1 MSFIDLGAEYK
12 VYVRSIDYEHEVIA
26 GIVNSIHEATL
37 KTDQELTHSELDK
50 LLKVLKSH
58 FENEEH
64 LMKENLFPGYFSHK
78 LEHDRFYKQ
87 MLTTVEKFDNGEI
100 IFDPIALQS
109 IRRWFFNHID
119 INDRKC
125 GQFLSDRGIS

>member
-1 MSFIDLGAEYK
+1 MSFIDFSAEYK
-12 VYVRSIDYEHEVIA
+12 VYVRSIDYEHKVIA
-26 GIVNSIHEATL
+26 ELLNSIHEATL
-37 KTDQELTHSELDK
+37 KADKEITLSGLDE

-58 FENEEH
+58 FENEEL

-87 MLTTVEKFDNGEI
+87 ISATIEKFEKEETA
-100 IFDPIALQS
+100 FSPIELQG

-125 GQFLSDRGIS
+125 GQFLSDKGIS

>member
-1 MSFIDLGAEYK
+1 MSFIDLSAEYK
-12 VYVRSIDYEHEVIA
+12 VYVRSIDYEHKVIA
-26 GIVNSIHEATL
+26 ELLNSIHEATL
-37 KTDQELTHSELDK
+37 KADKEITLSGLDE

-87 MLTTVEKFDNGEI
+87 ISATIEKFEKEETA
-100 IFDPIALQS
+100 FSPIELQG

-125 GQFLSDRGIS
+125 GQFLSDKGIS